1 MVATVDGC
9 PESLQPGVLE
19 ALTWRAGSVHSL
31 LSSEAVLLAS
41 VPFVNTG
48 LPCVAGVHGHAF
60 IYHNGMESWMS
71 AVSVP
76 DQWSHVCVARRRTC
90 LPLFVAFGVSFWFSI
105 LTWCAGSVHS
115 HCARPCELQLCAPG
129 FSVVHKHRSAVCG
142 YDQWPRVRLP

>member
-1 MVATVDGC
+1 VVATVDGC

-48 LPCVAGVHGHAF
+48 LPCVAGVHGDAF

-76 DQWSHVCVARRRTC
+76 NQWSHVRVA
-90 LPLFVAFGVSFWFSI
+90 
-105 LTWCAGSVHS
+105 
-115 HCARPCELQLCAPG
+115 
-129 FSVVHKHRSAVCG
+129 
-142 YDQWPRVRLP
+142 